1 MLAMPQSRPMPRV
14 GKRCHELRIVDSNVT
29 WRILYRLDPDAVLVL
44 DVFAKK
50 SVTTP
55 KQVIESC
62 KKRLREY
69 DNEPG

>member
-1 MLAMPQSRPMPRV
+1 MPRV
-14 GKRCHELRIVDSNVT
+14 GKRCHDLRIVDSNVT

-44 DVFAKK
+44 HVFAKK
-50 SVTTP
+50 TATTP

-62 KKRLREY
+62 QKRLREY